1 MLEFTYCGMYFTQA
15 GRAYLSR
22 QLLPRYAVDRNLGE
36 YLERFLSPRA
46 FPGIVLIAG

>member
-22 QLLPRYAVDRNLGE
+22 QPPRYAVDRNLGE
-36 YLERFLSPRA
+36 YLMRFLSPRA